1 MVPAHKEAL
10 ARLSSPRA
18 WTHRRP
24 GMSVEKPSATILVR
38 EQSGK
43 AYYEAKFRYNG
54 EQVKRRI
61 GPAWLD
67 TDGSGSW
74 KPRKGRIASGFYDER
89 RAHVTAAELVAV
101 YVEQADNAERTER
114 ERRAKGVTFRE
125 LAGAYMDW
133 LATVRAAKPSTLRDY
148 RSVLAEPDQDYR
160 RGKGSTLGRVM
171 GALGD
176 RPAGEVTTQDVE
188 ALLASV
194 AADGVS
200 PRTVNKVR
208 EVVSSIYNFAIKKEV
223 LAPTENPAAAADKRE
238 APKPGPLAYYT
249 AEDVEALARAMDPD
263 GESAQDAEAVRV
275 SAYAGLRLGEL
286 LALRWR
292 DVDFAGSRLTV
303 ERALSAG
310 VETSTK
316 SRRVRQVPLPDQ
328 AAAALDRLSRR
339 ENFTGPGELVFCGPL
354 GRTLDASALRR
365 RYRKAQA
372 TAELAPL
379 RWHDLR
385 HTYGSLL
392 AAAGVDLVKI
402 KSAMG
407 HSNIATTERYLH
419 ARPASEQA
427 AEFTA
432 AFAAGAVNQDS
443 TSARSLTA

>member
-1 MVPAHKEAL
+1 MVVSPQ
-10 ARLSSPRA
+10 RSPRA
-18 WTHRRP
+18 TVIAEGMDTP
-24 GMSVEKPSATILVR
+24 EVTGMSAPNPTATVFVR
-38 EQSGK
+38 EQRGQ
-43 AYYEAKFRYNG
+43 AFYEAFWRYNG
-54 EQVKRRI
+54 RQLKRRL

-67 TDGSGSW
+67 QEATGNW
-74 KPRKGRIASGFYDER
+74 TARKGRVAEGFLDER
-89 RAHVTAAELVAV
+89 RAHVVAAELVAA
-101 YVEQADNAERTER
+101 YVERADHQERTER
-114 ERRAKGVTFRE
+114 EHRARGLAFRD
-125 LAGAYMDW
+125 LAAAYMDW
-133 LATVRAAKPSTLRDY
+133 LANVRSAKPSTLRDY
-148 RSVLAEPDQDYR
+148 RSVLAEPDQAYR
-160 RGKGSTLGRVM
+160 RGNGSTLGRVM

-176 RPAGEVTTQDVE
+176 QPAGEVTTSDVE

-208 EVVSSIYNFAIKKEV
+208 EVVSAIYSFGIKKKM
-223 LAPTENPAAAADKRE
+223 LAPVENPAAGADKRE
-238 APKPGPLAYYT
+238 APKPGPLAYYS
-249 AEDVEALARAMDPD
+249 AEEVEALARAMESGSD
-263 GESAQDAEAVRV
+263 GAQDGEAVRV

-339 ENFTGPGELVFCGPL
+339 ENFTGAGELVFCGPL

-365 RYRKAQA
+365 RYRKAQG
-372 TAELAPL
+372 TAGLAPL

-432 AFAAGAVNQDS
+432 AFAAGELVIPLSDL
-443 TSARSLTA
+443 RR

>member
-1 MVPAHKEAL
+1 
-10 ARLSSPRA
+10 
-18 WTHRRP
+18 
-24 GMSVEKPSATILVR
+24 MSAPNPTATVFVR
-38 EQSGK
+38 EQRGQ
-43 AYYEAKFRYNG
+43 AFYEAFWRYRDK
-54 EQVKRRI
+54 QLKRRL

-67 TDGSGSW
+67 QDATGEW
-74 KPRKGRIASGFYDER
+74 AARKGRVAEGYLDER
-89 RAHVTAAELVAV
+89 RAHVAAAELVAV
-101 YVEQADNAERTER
+101 YVEQADNVERTER
-114 ERRAKGVTFRE
+114 ELRAKGITFRE
-125 LAGAYMDW
+125 LASAYMDW
-133 LATVRAAKPSTLRDY
+133 MENVKAAKPSTLRDY
-148 RSVLAEPDQDYR
+148 RSVLAEPDQAYR
-160 RGKGSTLGRVM
+160 RGKGSTLGRTM
-171 GALGD
+171 KALGD
-176 RPAGEVTTQDVE
+176 RAAREITTRDVE
-188 ALLASV
+188 TLLASV
-194 AADGVS
+194 AANGVS

-208 EVVSSIYNFAIKKEV
+208 EVISAIYSFGMRKATFG
-223 LAPTENPAAAADKRE
+223 LSENPAAEADKRE
-238 APKPGPLAYYT
+238 APKPGPLAYYS
-249 AEDVEALARAMDPD
+249 AEEVEALARALAD
-263 GESAQDAEAVRV
+263 GQHREASTNDVSEQEREARSAEDQQDAEMVRV

-303 ERALSAG
+303 GRALSAG

-316 SRRVRQVPLPDQ
+316 SRRVRQVPMPDQ

-339 ENFTGPGELVFCGPL
+339 ENFTGPGERVFCGPL

-372 TAELAPL
+372 TAGLAPL

-385 HTYGSLL
+385 HSYGSLL

-432 AFAAGAVNQDS
+432 AFAAFAADNATDALDARRV
-443 TSARSLTA
+443 SA

>member
-1 MVPAHKEAL
+1 
-10 ARLSSPRA
+10 
-18 WTHRRP
+18 
-24 GMSVEKPSATILVR
+24 MSVEKPSATIIVR

-43 AYYEAKFRYNG
+43 AYYEAKFRYHG

-67 TDGSGSW
+67 ADGSGSW
-74 KPRKGRIASGFYDER
+74 TRRKGRIVEGFYDER
-89 RAHVTAAELVAV
+89 RAHVAAAELVAA
-101 YVEQADNAERTER
+101 YVEQADNVERAEHEL
-114 ERRAKGVTFRE
+114 RAKGITFRE

-133 LATVRAAKPSTLRDY
+133 MENVKAAKPSTLRDY
-148 RSVLAEPDQDYR
+148 RSVLAEPDQAYR
-160 RGKGSTLGRVM
+160 RGKGSTLGRTM
-171 GALGD
+171 KALGD
-176 RPAGEVTTQDVE
+176 RSAREVTTRDVE

-208 EVVSSIYNFAIKKEV
+208 EVISAIYSFGMRKATFG
-223 LAPTENPAAAADKRE
+223 LSENPAAEADKRE
-238 APKPGPLAYYT
+238 TPKPGPLAYYS
-249 AEDVEALARAMDPD
+249 AEEVEALARAMNPD

-303 ERALSAG
+303 GRALSAG

-316 SRRVRQVPLPDQ
+316 SRRIRQVPMPDQ

-339 ENFTGPGELVFCGPL
+339 ENFTGPDELVFCGPL

-372 TAELAPL
+372 TAGLAPL

-407 HSNIATTERYLH
+407 HSNITTTERYLH

-432 AFAAGAVNQDS
+432 AFATGDVMAGVPQGVPC
-443 TSARSLTA
+443 

>member
-1 MVPAHKEAL
+1 
-10 ARLSSPRA
+10 
-18 WTHRRP
+18 
-24 GMSVEKPSATILVR
+24 MSAPNPTATVFVR
-38 EQSGK
+38 EQRGQ
-43 AYYEAKFRYNG
+43 AFYEAFWRYRG
-54 EQVKRRI
+54 RQLKRRL

-67 TDGSGSW
+67 QDAAGQWTA
-74 KPRKGRIASGFYDER
+74 RKGRVTEGYLDER
-89 RAHVTAAELVAV
+89 RAHVAAAELVAA
-101 YVEQADNAERTER
+101 YVEQADNVERTER
-114 ERRAKGVTFRE
+114 ELRAKGITFRE

-133 LATVRAAKPSTLRDY
+133 MENVKAAKPSTLRDY
-148 RSVLAEPDQDYR
+148 RSVLAEPDQAYR
-160 RGKGSTLGRVM
+160 RGKGSTLGRTM
-171 GALGD
+171 KALGN
-176 RPAGEVTTQDVE
+176 RAAREITTRDVE

-208 EVVSSIYNFAIKKEV
+208 EVISAIYSFGMRKATFG
-223 LAPTENPAAAADKRE
+223 LSENPAAEADKRE
-238 APKPGPLAYYT
+238 APKPGPLAYYS
-249 AEDVEALARAMDPD
+249 AEEVEALARALAD
-263 GESAQDAEAVRV
+263 GRHREASTHDVSEQEREARNAEDQQDAEMVRV

-303 ERALSAG
+303 GRALSAG

-316 SRRVRQVPLPDQ
+316 SRRVRQVPMPDQ

-339 ENFTGPGELVFCGPL
+339 ENFTGPGERVFCGLL

-372 TAELAPL
+372 TAGLAPL

-385 HTYGSLL
+385 HSYGSLL

-427 AEFTA
+427 AEFTR
-432 AFAAGAVNQDS
+432 AFAPSASGAE
-443 TSARSLTA
+443 TTAEVVQGL

>member
-1 MVPAHKEAL
+1 
-10 ARLSSPRA
+10 
-18 WTHRRP
+18 
-24 GMSVEKPSATILVR
+24 MSAPNPTATVFVR
-38 EQSGK
+38 EQRGQ
-43 AYYEAKFRYNG
+43 AFYEAFWRYQG
-54 EQVKRRI
+54 KQLKRRL

-67 TDGSGSW
+67 QDATGEW
-74 KPRKGRIASGFYDER
+74 TARKGRVAEGYLDER
-89 RAHVTAAELVAV
+89 RAHVAAAELVAA
-101 YVEQADNAERTER
+101 YVEQADNVERTER
-114 ERRAKGVTFRE
+114 ELRAKGITFRE

-133 LATVRAAKPSTLRDY
+133 MENVKAAKPSTLRDY
-148 RSVLAEPDQDYR
+148 RSVLAEPDQAYR
-160 RGKGSTLGRVM
+160 RGKGSTLGRTM
-171 GALGD
+171 KALGD
-176 RPAGEVTTQDVE
+176 RAAREITTRDVE

-194 AADGVS
+194 AADDVS

-208 EVVSSIYNFAIKKEV
+208 EVISAIYSFGMRKATFG
-223 LAPTENPAAAADKRE
+223 LSENPAAEADKRE
-238 APKPGPLAYYT
+238 APKPGPLAYYS
-249 AEDVEALARAMDPD
+249 AEEVEALARALAD
-263 GESAQDAEAVRV
+263 GEHREGSTHDVSEQEREARKAEDQQDAEMVRV

-286 LALRWR
+286 LALHWR

-303 ERALSAG
+303 GRALSAG

-316 SRRVRQVPLPDQ
+316 SRRVRQVPMPDQ

-339 ENFTGPGELVFCGPL
+339 ENFTGPGERVFCGPL

-372 TAELAPL
+372 KAGLAPL

-402 KSAMG
+402 KAAMG

-427 AEFTA
+427 AEFTR
-432 AFAAGAVNQDS
+432 AFAPSSSGAE
-443 TSARSLTA
+443 SAAEVVQGL

>member
-1 MVPAHKEAL
+1 
-10 ARLSSPRA
+10 
-18 WTHRRP
+18 
-24 GMSVEKPSATILVR
+24 MSAPNPTATVFVR
-38 EQSGK
+38 EQRGQ
-43 AYYEAKFRYNG
+43 AFYEAFWRYRG
-54 EQVKRRI
+54 RQLKRRL

-67 TDGSGSW
+67 NDAAGEWTA
-74 KPRKGRIASGFYDER
+74 RKGRVAEGYLDER
-89 RAHVTAAELVAV
+89 RAHVAAAELVAA
-101 YVEQADNAERTER
+101 YVEQADNVERTER
-114 ERRAKGVTFRE
+114 ELRAKGITFRE
-125 LAGAYMDW
+125 LASAYMDW
-133 LATVRAAKPSTLRDY
+133 MENVKAAKPSTLRDY
-148 RSVLAEPDQDYR
+148 RSVLAEPDQAYR
-160 RGKGSTLGRVM
+160 RGKGSTLGRTM
-171 GALGD
+171 KALGD
-176 RPAGEVTTQDVE
+176 RAAREITTRDVE
-188 ALLASV
+188 TLLASV

-208 EVVSSIYNFAIKKEV
+208 EVISAIYSFGMRKATFG
-223 LAPTENPAAAADKRE
+223 LSENPAAEADKRE
-238 APKPGPLAYYT
+238 APKPGPLAYYS
-249 AEDVEALARAMDPD
+249 AEEVEALARALAD
-263 GESAQDAEAVRV
+263 GQHREASTHDVSEQERKARSAEDQQDAEMVRV

-303 ERALSAG
+303 GRALSAG

-316 SRRVRQVPLPDQ
+316 SRRVRQVPMPDQ
-328 AAAALDRLSRR
+328 AATALDRLSRR
-339 ENFTGPGELVFCGPL
+339 ENFTGPGERVFCGPL

-372 TAELAPL
+372 TAGLAPL

-385 HTYGSLL
+385 HSYGSLL

-432 AFAAGAVNQDS
+432 AFAADDATDALDGRRV
-443 TSARSLTA
+443 TA

>member
-1 MVPAHKEAL
+1 MD
-10 ARLSSPRA
+10 PR
-18 WTHRRP
+18 RGR
-24 GMSVEKPSATILVR
+24 VR
-38 EQSGK
+38 EG
-43 AYYEAKFRYNG
+43 Y
-54 EQVKRRI
+54 
-61 GPAWLD
+61 L
-67 TDGSGSW
+67 
-74 KPRKGRIASGFYDER
+74 DER
-89 RAHVTAAELVAV
+89 RAIAAAAALVAEH
-101 YVEQADNAERTER
+101 VEQADSEERAER
-114 ERRAKGVTFRE
+114 ERRAQGVTFRE
-125 LAGAYMDW
+125 VAHAYLDW
-133 LATVRAAKPSTLRDY
+133 LAGVKGAKPATLLNH
-148 RSVLAEPDQDYR
+148 RSVLAEPGIPYR
-160 RGKGSTLGRVM
+160 RGEGVTLGHVM
-171 GALGD
+171 KALGD
-176 RPAGEVTTQDVE
+176 KPAATISTRDVE
-188 ALLASV
+188 KLLAAVS
-194 AADGVS
+194 ASGAS
-200 PRTVNKVR
+200 PRTVNKHR
-208 EVVSSIYNFAIKKEV
+208 AIIGAIFAYGMKDSTFG
-223 LAPTENPAAAADKRE
+223 LPANPAREADKRRE
-238 APKPGPLAYYT
+238 ATRGAIAYYSV
-249 AEDVEALARAMDPD
+249 EDVEALARAMDPD

-328 AAAALDRLSRR
+328 AAAALDRLSLR

-372 TAELAPL
+372 AAQLAPL

-443 TSARSLTA
+443 TRARSLTA

>member
-1 MVPAHKEAL
+1 M
-10 ARLSSPRA
+10 SPQN
-18 WTHRRP
+18 
-24 GMSVEKPSATILVR
+24 PSATIIVR

-43 AYYEAKFRYNG
+43 AYYEAKFRYAG

-67 TDGSGSW
+67 DDGSGSW
-74 KPRKGRIASGFYDER
+74 TRRKGRITEGFYDHR
-89 RAHVTAAELVAV
+89 RAHVAAAELVAA
-101 YVEQADNAERTER
+101 YVEQARDQERAEREL
-114 ERRAKGVTFRE
+114 RAKGIIFRE

-133 LATVRAAKPSTLRDY
+133 LANVRSAKPSTLRDY
-148 RSVLAEPDQDYR
+148 RSVLAEPDQAYR
-160 RGKGSTLGRVM
+160 RGEGSTLGRVM

-176 RPAGEVTTQDVE
+176 RPAGEVATRDVE

-208 EVVSSIYNFAIKKEV
+208 EVVSSIYSFGIKKKLV
-223 LAPTENPAAAADKRE
+223 TITENPAAAADKRE
-238 APKPGPLAYYT
+238 APKPGPLAYYS
-249 AEDVEALARAMDPD
+249 AEEVEALARAMESGSEGKQD
-263 GESAQDAEAVRV
+263 GEAVRV

-303 ERALSAG
+303 GRALSAG

-316 SRRVRQVPLPDQ
+316 SRRVRQVPMPDQ

-339 ENFTGPGELVFCGPL
+339 ENFTGPDELVFCGPL

-372 TAELAPL
+372 TAGLAPL

-432 AFAAGAVNQDS
+432 AFAARDVAEGALDPV
-443 TSARSLTA
+443 RG

>member
-1 MVPAHKEAL
+1 
-10 ARLSSPRA
+10 
-18 WTHRRP
+18 
-24 GMSVEKPSATILVR
+24 MSVEKPSATILVR
-38 EQSGK
+38 EQSAK
-43 AYYEAKFRYNG
+43 AYYEAKFRYHG

-67 TDGSGSW
+67 ADGSGSW
-74 KPRKGRIASGFYDER
+74 TRRKGRIADGFYDER
-89 RAHVTAAELVAV
+89 RAHVAAAELVAA
-101 YVEQADNAERTER
+101 YVEEANSVERTER

-125 LAGAYMDW
+125 LADAYMDW
-133 LATVRAAKPSTLRDY
+133 LENVRAAKPSTLRDY

-208 EVVSSIYNFAIKKEV
+208 EVVSSIYSFAIKKKM
-223 LAPTENPAAAADKRE
+223 LSLTENPAAAADKRE
-238 APKPGPLAYYT
+238 APKPGPLAYYS
-249 AEDVEALARAMDPD
+249 AEEVEALARAMETGTEGRQD
-263 GESAQDAEAVRV
+263 GEAIRV

-292 DVDFAGSRLTV
+292 DVDFAASRLTV
-303 ERALSAG
+303 GRALSAG

-316 SRRVRQVPLPDQ
+316 SRHVRQVPLPDQ

-339 ENFTGPGELVFCGPL
+339 ENFTDHGELVFCGPL
-354 GRTLDASALRR
+354 GRTLDPSALRR
-365 RYRKAQA
+365 RYRRAQA
-372 TAELAPL
+372 AAGLAPL

-402 KSAMG
+402 KTAMG

-432 AFAAGAVNQDS
+432 AFAPGRVTEGSLAADA
-443 TSARSLTA
+443 ARSA

>member
-1 MVPAHKEAL
+1 MSAPNPTATVFV
-10 ARLSSPRA
+10 RA
-18 WTHRRP
+18 QR
-24 GMSVEKPSATILVR
+24 GQAF
-38 EQSGK
+38 
-43 AYYEAKFRYNG
+43 YEAFWRYKG
-54 EQVKRRI
+54 RQLKRRL

-67 TDGSGSW
+67 QDAGGEWTA
-74 KPRKGRIASGFYDER
+74 RKGRVAEGYLDER
-89 RAHVTAAELVAV
+89 RAHVAAAELVASH
-101 YVEQADNAERTER
+101 VEQADNAERTER
-114 ERRAKGVTFRE
+114 ELRAKGITFRE
-125 LAGAYMDW
+125 LAGAYLDW
-133 LATVRAAKPSTLRDY
+133 MANVKAAKPSTLRDY
-148 RSVLAEPDQDYR
+148 RSVLAEPDQAYR
-160 RGKGSTLGRVM
+160 RGKGSTLGRTM
-171 GALGD
+171 KALGN
-176 RPAGEVTTQDVE
+176 RPAREITTRDVE

-208 EVVSSIYNFAIKKEV
+208 EVIRAIYSFGMRKATFG
-223 LAPTENPAAAADKRE
+223 LSENPAAEADKRE
-238 APKPGPLAYYT
+238 APKPGPLAYYS
-249 AEDVEALARAMDPD
+249 AEEIEALARAMEAGSERTQD
-263 GESAQDAEAVRV
+263 GEAIRV

-292 DVDFAGSRLTV
+292 DVDFAGSRITV
-303 ERALSAG
+303 GRALSAG

-316 SRRVRQVPLPDQ
+316 SRRVRQVPMPDQ
-328 AAAALDRLSRR
+328 AASALDRLSRR

-372 TAELAPL
+372 AAGLTRL

-427 AEFTA
+427 AEFTR
-432 AFAAGAVNQDS
+432 AFAPSIGDPEATVAVG
-443 TSARSLTA
+443 

>member
-1 MVPAHKEAL
+1 VTGISPAN
-10 ARLSSPRA
+10 P
-18 WTHRRP
+18 T
-24 GMSVEKPSATILVR
+24 ATIIIR
-38 EQSGK
+38 EHGGK
-43 AYYEAKFRYNG
+43 AYYEAKFRYAG

-67 TDGSGSW
+67 ADHSGAW
-74 KPRKGRIASGFYDER
+74 APRKGRIAPGFYDER
-89 RAHVTAAELVAV
+89 RAHVAAAEIVGA
-101 YVEQADNAERTER
+101 YVEQAGDRERVER
-114 ERRAKGVTFRE
+114 ERRARGITFRE
-125 LAGAYMDW
+125 LAGAYMEW
-133 LATVRAAKPSTLRDY
+133 LESVRGAKPSTLRDY
-148 RSVLAEPDQDYR
+148 RSVLAEPNAAYM

-176 RPAGEVTTQDVE
+176 RAAGEVTTQDVE
-188 ALLASV
+188 ALLAAV
-194 AADGVS
+194 AGDGVS

-208 EVVSSIYNFAIKKEV
+208 EVVGAIYSFAIKKK
-223 LAPTENPAAAADKRE
+223 LLTMTENPAAAADKRPT
-238 APKPGPLAYYT
+238 PKPGPLAYYS
-249 AEDVEALARAMDPD
+249 AEEVEALARAMESDTD
-263 GESAQDAEAVRV
+263 GRQDSEAVRL

-292 DVDFAGSRLTV
+292 DVDFAGSHLTV
-303 ERALSAG
+303 GRALSAG

-316 SRRVRQVPLPDQ
+316 SRLVRQIPLPDQ

-365 RYRKAQA
+365 RYRRAQA
-372 TAELAPL
+372 MAGLAPL

-392 AAAGVDLVKI
+392 AAARVDLVKI

-419 ARPASEQA
+419 ARPATEQA
-427 AEFTA
+427 AEFTR
-432 AFAAGAVNQDS
+432 AFAPTLDDPEV
-443 TSARSLTA
+443 TVTTR

>member
-1 MVPAHKEAL
+1 
-10 ARLSSPRA
+10 
-18 WTHRRP
+18 
-24 GMSVEKPSATILVR
+24 MSAPNPTATVFVR
-38 EQSGK
+38 EQRGQ
-43 AYYEAKFRYNG
+43 AFYEAFWRYRG
-54 EQVKRRI
+54 KQLKRRL

-67 TDGSGSW
+67 QDAAGEWTA
-74 KPRKGRIASGFYDER
+74 RKGRVAEGYLDER
-89 RAHVTAAELVAV
+89 RAHVAAAELVAA
-101 YVEQADNAERTER
+101 YVEQADDVERTER
-114 ERRAKGVTFRE
+114 ERRAKGMTFRE
-125 LAGAYMDW
+125 LAGAYLDW
-133 LATVRAAKPSTLRDY
+133 LENVRAAKPSTLRDL

-160 RGKGSTLGRVM
+160 RGRGATLGRVM

-176 RPAGEVTTQDVE
+176 RPAAGVTTHDVE

-194 AADGVS
+194 AASGVS
-200 PRTVNKVR
+200 PRTVNKYRDVIR
-208 EVVSSIYNFAIKKEV
+208 AVYGHGIKKKM
-223 LAPTENPAAAADKRE
+223 LASTENPAAGADKRE
-238 APKPGPLAYYT
+238 APKPGPLAYYSV
-249 AEDVEALARAMDPD
+249 EEVEALARAMET
-263 GESAQDAEAVRV
+263 GSEGAQDAEAVRV

-303 ERALSAG
+303 GRALSAG
-310 VETSTK
+310 VETSPK
-316 SRRVRQVPLPDQ
+316 SRRVRQVPMPDQ

-339 ENFTGPGELVFCGPL
+339 ENFTGPGERVFCGPL

-385 HTYGSLL
+385 HSYGSLL

-432 AFAAGAVNQDS
+432 AFAADEAAENTLKVAEGRLAIH
-443 TSARSLTA
+443 